1 MSTHRTWA
9 VRAAVSTHR
18 TWAVRAATAVVA
30 FLLTGALSAC
40 GSASA
45 QDDEPHAQ
53 EAASSQSPAPGDSG
67 DAPAETQGEEQSLAA
82 MLLFNGPSHTD
93 TAAPGAWDESGCDA
107 QKQARIIVVRGTE
120 EPAGQSLMSPLA
132 SRIAA
137 ELGDHAQVSDL
148 ESGCDAQKQAR
159 IIVVR
164 GTEEPAGQ
172 SLMSPLASRIA
183 AELGDHA
190 QVSDLDYPASWESGS
205 EAAGVKQVSDLD
217 YPASWES
224 GSEAAGVNRL
234 IAVLNAQ
241 SAQCPAMRT
250 VLLGYSQ
257 GAMVVG
263 DALSAPDTRF
273 NEDNG
278 YELSPVARGHIVAV
292 ELYGDVSDL
301 DYPASWES
309 GSEAAGVNRLIA
321 VLNAQSAQ
329 CPAMRTVL
337 LGYSQGAL
345 VVGDALSAPVTRFNE
360 DNGYEL
366 SPVAR
371 GHIVAVEF
379 YGYPRFRAAAS

>member
-9 VRAAVSTHR
+9 VRAA
-18 TWAVRAATAVVA
+18 AAVVA
-30 FLLTGALSAC
+30 FLLTGAL
-40 GSASA
+40 
-45 QDDEPHAQ
+45 
-53 EAASSQSPAPGDSG
+53 
-67 DAPAETQGEEQSLAA
+67 T
-82 MLLFNGPSHTD
+82 LLFNGPSHTD
-93 TAAPGAWDESGCDA
+93 TAAPGAWGESGCDA

-137 ELGDHAQVSDL
+137 ELGDHA
-148 ESGCDAQKQAR
+148 
-159 IIVVR
+159 
-164 GTEEPAGQ
+164 
-172 SLMSPLASRIA
+172 
-183 AELGDHA
+183 
-190 QVSDLDYPASWESGS
+190 
-205 EAAGVKQVSDLD
+205 QVSDLD

-292 ELYGDVSDL
+292 ELYGD
-301 DYPASWES
+301 
-309 GSEAAGVNRLIA
+309 
-321 VLNAQSAQ
+321 
-329 CPAMRTVL
+329 
-337 LGYSQGAL
+337 
-345 VVGDALSAPVTRFNE
+345 
-360 DNGYEL
+360 
-366 SPVAR
+366 
-371 GHIVAVEF
+371 
-379 YGYPRFRAAAS
+379 PRFSAAASYNSGDFDRAVDGILGALGARGAEDFGEIADRTVSFCTARDFACQAGGDTEPHGSYATNGMLDEGMKYAVDRVKATL

>member
-9 VRAAVSTHR
+9 VRAA
-18 TWAVRAATAVVA
+18 AAVVA
-30 FLLTGALSAC
+30 FLLTGALAAC

-53 EAASSQSPAPGDSG
+53 EAASSQSPVAGDSG

-82 MLLFNGPSHTD
+82 TLLFNGPSHTD
-93 TAAPGAWDESGCDA
+93 TAAPGAWGESGCDA

-137 ELGDHAQVSDL
+137 ELGDHA
-148 ESGCDAQKQAR
+148 
-159 IIVVR
+159 
-164 GTEEPAGQ
+164 
-172 SLMSPLASRIA
+172 
-183 AELGDHA
+183 
-190 QVSDLDYPASWESGS
+190 
-205 EAAGVKQVSDLD
+205 QVSDLD

-278 YELSPVARGHIVAV
+278 YELSPVARGHIVR
-292 ELYGDVSDL
+292 ST
-301 DYPASWES
+301 ASS
-309 GSEAAGVNRLIA
+309 GQGERRISVRSPTAPSASARRVTSRAKWAATPNRTA
-321 VLNAQSAQ
+321 
-329 CPAMRTVL
+329 AMPRTAC
-337 LGYSQGAL
+337 STKA
-345 VVGDALSAPVTRFNE
+345 
-360 DNGYEL
+360 
-366 SPVAR
+366 
-371 GHIVAVEF
+371 
-379 YGYPRFRAAAS
+379 